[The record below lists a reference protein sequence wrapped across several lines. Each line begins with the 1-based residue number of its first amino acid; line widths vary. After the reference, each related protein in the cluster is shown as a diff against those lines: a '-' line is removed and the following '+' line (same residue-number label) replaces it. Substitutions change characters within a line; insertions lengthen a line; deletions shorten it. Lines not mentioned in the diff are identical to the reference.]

1 MVSIGG
7 NIAGEKYLHIMI
19 FKCEADWAYGMDM
32 KKAMSNQDDSSN
44 KRNPKQAWKSDQI
57 LTKRASTRIETHAV

>member
-32 KKAMSNQDDSSN
+32 KKAMSNQDG
-44 KRNPKQAWKSDQI
+44 
-57 LTKRASTRIETHAV
+57 